1 MQYYTK
7 FLPIS
12 QNKFCNNMG
21 TARMENVGQDSIVSC
36 SHPPKGRFLEK
47 GESYTVHV
55 CAEEKTSY
63 PIKRRGIENGRLHM
77 GKRRSF
83 GVVSRYVVRFGIK
96 M

>member
-1 MQYYTK
+1 
-7 FLPIS
+7 
-12 QNKFCNNMG
+12 
-21 TARMENVGQDSIVSC
+21 MENIGRDSIVSC
-36 SHPPKGRFLEK
+36 SHLLKGRFFEK

-63 PIKRRGIENGRLHM
+63 PIKKRAIENGRLHM

-83 GVVSRYVVRFGIK
+83 WVVSRYVVRFGIK